1 MLAKMV
7 PYVEVILM
15 KIEKRI
21 EGRKY

>member
-1 MLAKMV
+1 MVANMV
-7 PYVEVILM
+7 PYVEVILT